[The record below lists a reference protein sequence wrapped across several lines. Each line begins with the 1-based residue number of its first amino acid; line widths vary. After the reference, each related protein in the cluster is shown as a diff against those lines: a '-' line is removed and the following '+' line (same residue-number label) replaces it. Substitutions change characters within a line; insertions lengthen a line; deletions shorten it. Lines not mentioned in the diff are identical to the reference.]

1 MLAEREG
8 AARAGLTY
16 IREWQ
21 QDSLSAESRG
31 TSARHEKISAAVF
44 LLRSHGLGT
53 AANLGLS
60 PAMSPRASTRRS
72 IAVFLSDASRPI
84 TQRRAGLDPVRT
96 RRLARA
102 LISPGKTASATSHGL
117 GQKDRER
124 IYHVR
129 IHSSPDVDPTLEQ
142 DLASPLTPWALSP
155 LITTMPY
162 LEHTR
167 LEAGAQAPPFPPQTP
182 VGNKTPG
189 LRFAA

>member
-124 IYHVR
+124 MY
-129 IHSSPDVDPTLEQ
+129 PTLEQ
-142 DLASPLTPWALSP
+142 DLASPSTPWALSP